1 MARTPRK
8 NMKDSSFFHIMVQGI
23 NKEYIFNTKINKEK
37 YYNLLYKNNERIDII
52 AYCIMSNHAHI
63 LIHTNDI
70 AYVENWMKKVNISY
84 ARYYNYKNDRIGYVF
99 RDRYK
104 VQIIKN
110 YKHLYLCS
118 LYIHNNPV
126 EAGLCNT
133 MEEYE
138 FSSFSNI
145 YNANQLKIYSKIDKL
160 LQNENYEHTLTNIK
174 ETEDKFELVEDSP
187 INKRDICNN
196 IVNEFLENRNLRLED
211 LKTQKESL
219 IELVKI
225 LREDNNISYR
235 IMERYLKISREK
247 LRNIQRL
254 QISKEVKNDKFRK

>member
-23 NKEYIFNTKINKEK
+23 NKEYIFNTKINKNK
-37 YYNLLYKNNERIDII
+37 YYDLLYKNSEGIDII
-52 AYCIMSNHAHI
+52 AYCIMNNHAHM
-63 LIHTNDI
+63 LIHTSDI
-70 AYVENWMKKVNISY
+70 TYVENWMKKVNVSY
-84 ARYYNYKNDRIGYVF
+84 ARYYNYKNDRVGYVF

-110 YKHLYLCS
+110 YKHLYLCA

-126 EAGLCNT
+126 KAGLCKT
-133 MEEYE
+133 MDQYE

-160 LQNENYEHTLTNIK
+160 LKNEKYNYILANTN
-174 ETEDKFELVEDSP
+174 ETEDKFELVEDNP
-187 INKRDICNN
+187 INKSDICNN
-196 IVNEFLENRNLRLED
+196 IVNEFLKNRNLRLED

-219 IELVKI
+219 IKLVKI
-225 LREDNNISYR
+225 LKEQNDISYR
-235 IMERYLKISREK
+235 IMEGCLKISREK
-247 LRNIQRL
+247 LRNL
-254 QISKEVKNDKFRK
+254 QSL